1 MKKMFIFVV
10 ALFIWNAP
18 SQSEEAQKPGLA
30 KSPSQTAPAATT
42 QKTPGSDTI
51 TANKNTAA
59 ASAAP
64 SVADSVKGKF
74 AKLSIQ
80 SQPDS
85 AGIVIDS
92 IEKGVTPARL
102 DSILPGPH
110 VILIKKKGYFAKKIS
125 TTLLPDS
132 TYEISTAL
140 VRPGCINVKSDPA
153 GATLFLDNKKTG
165 TTPFENTKIKPGNYT
180 LRLELTNYEPIERPI
195 IVAETGC
202 DTISIGLQFSK
213 TYADSI
219 DRVKKDAI
227 EKKRKFKKIVDYIAA
242 GAFLVFGAVI
252 CLIEA
257 GNAK

>member
-1 MKKMFIFVV
+1 MKKIFIIAM
-10 ALFIWNAP
+10 ALFIGYAP
-18 SQSEEAQKPGLA
+18 SRGEDAQKPGPA
-30 KSPSQTAPAATT
+30 TGPSPAAPAATA
-42 QKTPGSDTI
+42 QKTPVTDTV

-59 ASAAP
+59 A

-74 AKLSIQ
+74 AKLSIL

-85 AGIVIDS
+85 AVIVIDS
-92 IEKGVTPARL
+92 IEKGLTPARF

-110 VILIKKKGYFAKKIS
+110 VILMKKKGYFAKKIS

-132 TYEISTAL
+132 TYEISASL
-140 VRPGCINVKSDPA
+140 VRPGCIVVKSDPP

-165 TTPFENTKIKPGNYT
+165 TTPFENTKFKPGNYT
-180 LRLELTNYEPIERPI
+180 LRLELADHETVERPI

-202 DTISIGLQFSK
+202 DTVSIGLQFSK
-213 TYADSI
+213 AYADSI
-219 DRVKKDAI
+219 ERAKQAAT
-227 EKKRKFKKIVDYIAA
+227 EKRRKFKKTVNYLVS

-257 GNAK
+257 GNAD